1 MGKKDAKKSSS
12 IKASG
17 RAKEMMPETEPAHV
31 HMVPFGTIHISC
43 VIAGSPRPAP
53 EDDETDHFVKII
65 PGTTALTQFVSYPF
79 SAPEK

>member
-17 RAKEMMPETEPAHV
+17 RAKEMMPETERAHV

-43 VIAGSPRPAP
+43 VIAGSPRPGP
-53 EDDETDHFVKII
+53 EDDETEHVVRII
-65 PGTTALTQFVSYPF
+65 RGTTALAEFVSYPF
-79 SAPEK
+79 YAPEK